1 MKDLVIKGQIT
12 TTSNK
17 QSDKFVAK
25 TPQKTAYLKLDEEN
39 AKKAEEFGLTKY
51 TSKENNEDFFMVKVV
66 TNLRAYYDNSRNCD
80 KLETGVDSP
89 NFKTKDGKEIGLAL
103 VQGENL
109 GNVFYRL
116 SAIKI
121 SQSSDIETI
130 EAENPFA

>member
-121 SQSSDIETI
+121 SESSDIETI

>member
-66 TNLRAYYDNSRNCD
+66 TNLRAYYDNSRNYD

-89 NFKTKDGKEIGLAL
+89 NFKTKDGKEIGLAI

-121 SQSSDIETI
+121 SESSDIETI

>member
-1 MKDLVIKGQIT
+1 MKDLVITGQIT

-66 TNLRAYYDNSRNCD
+66 TNLRAYYDNSRNYD

-121 SQSSDIETI
+121 SESSDIETI

>member
-39 AKKAEEFGLTKY
+39 AKKAEAFGLTKY
-51 TSKENNEDFFMVKVV
+51 TSQENNEDFFMVKVV

-121 SQSSDIETI
+121 SESSDIETI

>member
-39 AKKAEEFGLTKY
+39 AKKAESFGLTKY

-66 TNLRAYYDNSRNCD
+66 TNLRAYYDNSRHCD
-80 KLETGVDSP
+80 KLETSVDDP
-89 NFKTKDGKEIGLAL
+89 NFKSKDGKEIGLAII
-103 VQGENL
+103 QGENV

-116 SAIKI
+116 SAVKL
-121 SQSSDIETI
+121 SESSDIETL

>member
-39 AKKAEEFGLTKY
+39 TKKAEAFGLTKY

-66 TNLRAYYDNSRNCD
+66 TNLRAYYDNSRNYD

-89 NFKTKDGKEIGLAL
+89 NFKTKDGKEISLAI

-130 EAENPFA
+130 EAENPFV